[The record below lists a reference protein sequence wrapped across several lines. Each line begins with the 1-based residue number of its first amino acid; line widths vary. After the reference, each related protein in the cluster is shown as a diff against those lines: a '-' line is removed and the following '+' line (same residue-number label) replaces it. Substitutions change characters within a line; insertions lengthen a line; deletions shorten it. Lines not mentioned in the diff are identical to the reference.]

1 MHKQRNGSLMSTN
14 KSWKLTL
21 TQKTPP
27 TVLTGLS
34 DDQMRRAVRALM
46 TGDDRVI
53 DELLAETFAAPMQLA
68 A

>member
-1 MHKQRNGSLMSTN
+1 MSTN

-21 TQKTPP
+21 TQKNPP
-27 TVLTGLS
+27 AVLTGLS
-34 DDQMRRAVRALM
+34 DDQMRRALQALM

-53 DELLAETFAAPMQLA
+53 DELLDETVAAPMRLA

>member
-1 MHKQRNGSLMSTN
+1 MSAN

-34 DDQMRRAVRALM
+34 DDQMRRALQALM
-46 TGDDRVI
+46 TGDDQVI
-53 DELLAETFAAPMQLA
+53 EELLAETFAAPMRLA